1 MMSIGGQTNP
11 SARVKVVWGMLV
23 SGIAISL
30 LLAGGVKAV
39 QTATI
44 VFALPF
50 TLVTVLLAVVL
61 WRGVREDWDA
71 EQKRDK
77 LLRQRMREVLK

>member
-1 MMSIGGQTNP
+1 M
-11 SARVKVVWGMLV
+11 KVVWGLLV

-50 TLVTVLLAVVL
+50 TLVIVLMAVAL
-61 WRGVREDWDA
+61 WRGVREDWDP

-77 LLRQRMREVLK
+77 LLRRRLREVLK